1 MVLKGVM
8 DKKPQKPD
16 CRKYAILSQ
25 PWILTFFED
34 EIFELWGMV
43 GSSGARLGRETRSQT
58 GAPILN
64 NIFSA
69 GPNFDPNPDITHFN
83 MWSCE
88 VVNTNTAQFKVAFL
102 RSVTVSLHCSEMSK
116 YPVLVTKWWPTIHH
130 QSCCVGWGC
139 VLCYYQIKRFQ
150 TTNTTN
156 IYFSRENGWKIF
168 PHFSILALPRCQSQ
182 PATFP

>member
-1 MVLKGVM
+1 M
-8 DKKPQKPD
+8 
-16 CRKYAILSQ
+16 R
-25 PWILTFFED
+25 FFN
-34 EIFELWGMV
+34 FGPGMV

-88 VVNTNTAQFKVAFL
+88 VVNTNTVQFEVACSHIL
-102 RSVTVSLHCSEMSK
+102 SLHHFSEMSK

-130 QSCCVGWGC
+130 QSCWSVAVLAEDVFCVTIRSKGFR
-139 VLCYYQIKRFQ
+139 QQ
-150 TTNTTN
+150 TQP
-156 IYFSRENGWKIF
+156 I
-168 PHFSILALPRCQSQ
+168 SILVEKMAERFFHILAFWPYLDVNLSQ
-182 PATFP
+182 LLFHKV

>member
-1 MVLKGVM
+1 MLGFRGGSKWLNFCPTEFWGL
-8 DKKPQKPD
+8 PTLPIW
-16 CRKYAILSQ
+16 ANPEFLSFG
-25 PWILTFFED
+25 P
-34 EIFELWGMV
+34 GMV